1 MTAREILSAN
11 GDLGPDA
18 PIMATLRR
26 LHDLLSRRG
35 IAYCVVGGL
44 AVVRNGAPRTTH
56 DIDVLV
62 DRRGWESLARAEG
75 TLTVEAE
82 SARDEETG
90 IPIDALFPGDEWE
103 MPIELPAPESIAEFD
118 ADLGAWFASLAA
130 LLAIKTAVY
139 LKKRAEEGEE
149 LAAKDLADIVSL
161 VQAHAPERIRTAAAS
176 VPEPVR
182 AELERIVGRVLRS
195 GGDRNRRGRGGRA

>member
-1 MTAREILSAN
+1 M
-11 GDLGPDA
+11 
-18 PIMATLRR
+18 
-26 LHDLLSRRG
+26 
-35 IAYCVVGGL
+35 
-44 AVVRNGAPRTTH
+44 
-56 DIDVLV
+56 LV

-90 IPIDALFPGDEWE
+90 IPIDALFPDDECE

-139 LKKRAEEGEE
+139 LKKRTEEGEE
-149 LAAKDLADIVSL
+149 
-161 VQAHAPERIRTAAAS
+161 
-176 VPEPVR
+176 R
-182 AELERIVGRVLRS
+182 AELERIVGRMLRS
-195 GGDRNRRGRGGRA
+195 GGRRG